1 MMAGHERPRC
11 GVWARRKSSISPPP
25 HTPHADPAPRTHFFS
40 TAVLIRP
47 DRRSNERSTLGCSQ
61 VVRQR
66 FLVPC
71 TVGSNPTTPATQP
84 EKLQQNPG
92 PNSRGCEP
100 AALRCA
106 WILCVWGIHLP
117 AHGARPEVI
126 AVSVQ
131 NSHPCQPCWRQPGRG
146 FSCCWACLS
155 EAVDLCRNHDGTCQN
170 HPCQRYC

>member
-71 TVGSNPTTPATQP
+71 TVGSNPTTPAMIQKKSLKNSALNFWHFTGRLLKSGSVDSS
-84 EKLQQNPG
+84 EFTTIRDPG
-92 PNSRGCEP
+92 PHQAPPDGECV
-100 AALRCA
+100 LRA
-106 WILCVWGIHLP
+106 T
-117 AHGARPEVI
+117 
-126 AVSVQ
+126 
-131 NSHPCQPCWRQPGRG
+131 
-146 FSCCWACLS
+146 LS
-155 EAVDLCRNHDGTCQN
+155 ERAFPQPSNRTDLLHAAEVSGMGPVSQSAATE
-170 HPCQRYC
+170 